1 MDLTIDLFPTAGR
14 HPVRLTDRWIVVAL
28 VPIDG
33 EVVLGFLVDG
43 ELLYLTDEP
52 VGEA

>member
-1 MDLTIDLFPTAGR
+1 MDLELDLFPTAGR
-14 HPVRLTDRWIVVAL
+14 HAVRLSDRWAVVAL

-33 EVVLGFLVDG
+33 VVVLGFFLDG

>member
-14 HPVRLTDRWIVVAL
+14 HPVRLTDRWTVVAL

-33 EVVLGFLVDG
+33 VVVLGFFLDG
-43 ELLYLTDEP
+43 ELLYLTDQP
-52 VGEA
+52 AGEA